1 VRFEEAIAELDGRQ
15 PERMVP
21 DLERIT
27 ALAKL
32 LGDPQLTSPTIHVT
46 GTNGKTTTSRLITA
60 ISCAHGLS
68 TGLYTSPHLESV
80 TERISVCGEAISE
93 EEFAETYDH
102 LMPFLLAVDR
112 ESDQQVTYFETL
124 TALAF
129 LYLAD
134 KPVQAAVFE
143 VGMGGRWDATNLVA
157 GDVAVIT
164 PISLDH
170 RELGDTVEEIATE
183 KADII
188 KPDKVGVIREQLP
201 SVQAVIDKR
210 AAVVGASLL
219 LEGQDFSLAERKL
232 ALGGQAIRVQS
243 MRDAYDDLFIP
254 LFGEHA
260 ARNAAAAIAAM
271 EAFLDRPLSHD
282 EVRRGLRKAESPGRL
297 EIISRRP
304 LIVLDGAHN
313 PAGAQALASSFP
325 EAFTARQLFV
335 IVAVSAD
342 KDVAGIAHALRP
354 LDGAFV
360 ATRYTGARSADPENL
375 AAALRDAGA
384 DATVS
389 PSLRKA
395 IEDARA
401 NAEEDDAILVTG
413 SLYTV
418 AEARRSLLS

>member
-1 VRFEEAIAELDGRQ
+1 VRFEEALAELDGRQ

-60 ISCAHGLS
+60 IACAHGLS

-80 TERISVCGEAISE
+80 TERISVCGDPISE
-93 EEFAETYDH
+93 EDFAETYDH
-102 LMPFLLAVDR
+102 LLPYLLTVDK

-124 TALAF
+124 TALGF
-129 LYLAD
+129 LYFAD
-134 KPVQAAVFE
+134 RPAQAAVFE

-170 RELGDTVEEIATE
+170 RELGDTVEEVATE

-188 KPDKVGVIREQLP
+188 KPGKVAVVREQLP
-201 SVQAVIDKR
+201 SVQAIVEKR
-210 AAVVGASLL
+210 ASDVEASLL
-219 LEGQDFSLAERKL
+219 LEGRDFSLADRRL
-232 ALGGQAIRVQS
+232 ALGGQAIRVES

-260 ARNAAAAIAAM
+260 ARNAAAAVAAM
-271 EAFLDRPLSHD
+271 EAFLDRPLNPD
-282 EVRRGLRKAESPGRL
+282 RVRDGLRTAVSPGRL
-297 EIISRRP
+297 EVLSRRP
-304 LIVLDGAHN
+304 LLVLDGAHN

-325 EAFTARQLFV
+325 EAFTARRLYV

-342 KDVAGIAHALRP
+342 KDVAGIARALRP
-354 LDGAFV
+354 LDGAFI
-360 ATRYTGARSADPENL
+360 ATRYEGARAADPEVL
-375 AAALRDAGA
+375 AAALRDAGT
-384 DATVS
+384 DATVAA
-389 PSLRKA
+389 SLPEA

-401 NAEEDDAILVTG
+401 NADENDAILVTG

>member
-1 VRFEEAIAELDGRQ
+1 VRFEEALAELDGRQ

-60 ISCAHGLS
+60 IACAHGLS

-80 TERISVCGEAISE
+80 TERISVCGDPISE
-93 EEFAETYDH
+93 EDFAETYDH
-102 LMPFLLAVDR
+102 LLPYLLTVDK

-124 TALAF
+124 TALGF
-129 LYLAD
+129 LYFAD
-134 KPVQAAVFE
+134 RPAQAAVFE

-170 RELGDTVEEIATE
+170 RELGDTVEEVATE

-188 KPDKVGVIREQLP
+188 KPGKVAVVREQLP
-201 SVQAVIDKR
+201 SVQAIVERR
-210 AAVVGASLL
+210 ASDVEASLL
-219 LEGQDFSLAERKL
+219 LEGRDFSLADRRL
-232 ALGGQAIRVQS
+232 ALGGQAIRVES

-260 ARNAAAAIAAM
+260 ARNAAAAVAAM
-271 EAFLDRPLSHD
+271 EAFLDRPLNPD
-282 EVRRGLRKAESPGRL
+282 RVRDGLRTAVSPGRL
-297 EIISRRP
+297 EVLSRRP
-304 LIVLDGAHN
+304 LLVLDGAHN

-325 EAFTARQLFV
+325 EAFTARRLYV

-342 KDVAGIAHALRP
+342 KDVAGIARALRP
-354 LDGAFV
+354 LDGAFI
-360 ATRYTGARSADPENL
+360 ATRYEGARAADPEVL
-375 AAALRDAGA
+375 AAALRDAGT
-384 DATVS
+384 DATVAA
-389 PSLRKA
+389 SLPEA

-401 NAEEDDAILVTG
+401 NADENDAILVTG

>member
-1 VRFEEAIAELDGRQ
+1 VRFEEALAELDGRQ

-21 DLERIT
+21 DLERMT

-46 GTNGKTTTSRLITA
+46 GTNGKTTTSRLIMA
-60 ISCAHGLS
+60 IACAHGLS

-80 TERISVCGEAISE
+80 TERISACGEPISE
-93 EEFAETYDH
+93 DEFAETYDH
-102 LMPFLLAVDR
+102 LLPYLLIVDK

-129 LYLAD
+129 LNFAD

-188 KPDKVGVIREQLP
+188 KPGKVAVVREQLP
-201 SVQAVIDKR
+201 SVQAIVERR
-210 AAVVGASLL
+210 ASDVGASLL
-219 LEGQDFSLAERKL
+219 SEGRDFSLADRKL
-232 ALGGQAIRVQS
+232 ALGGQAIRVES
-243 MRDAYDDLFIP
+243 MRDTYDDLFIP

-260 ARNAAAAIAAM
+260 ARNAAAAVAAM
-271 EAFLDRPLSHD
+271 EAFLDRPLSQD
-282 EVRRGLRKAESPGRL
+282 EARRGLRNAESPGRL
-297 EIISRRP
+297 EIVSRRP
-304 LIVLDGAHN
+304 LVVLDGAHN

-325 EAFTARQLFV
+325 EAFTARRLYV

-342 KDVAGIAHALRP
+342 KDVVGIAHALRP
-354 LDGAFV
+354 LDGAFI
-360 ATRYTGARSADPENL
+360 ATRYEGSRSADPEVL
-375 AAALRDAGA
+375 AAALRNAGA
-384 DATVS
+384 DATVAA
-389 PSLRKA
+389 SLPEA
-395 IEDARA
+395 IDEVRA
-401 NAEEDDAILVTG
+401 SVQEDDAILVTG

>member
-1 VRFEEAIAELDGRQ
+1 MRFQEAIAELDGRQ

-27 ALAKL
+27 AIAKL

-46 GTNGKTTTSRLITA
+46 GTNGKTTTARLITSIA
-60 ISCAHGLS
+60 CAHGLS

-80 TERISVCGEAISE
+80 TERISVCGDPISE
-93 EEFAETYDH
+93 EEFAESYEH
-102 LMPFLLAVDR
+102 LLPFLMTVDK

-129 LYLAD
+129 LYFAD

-188 KPDKVGVIREQLP
+188 KAGKVAVVREQLP
-201 SVQAVIDKR
+201 GVQAIVDTR
-210 AAVVGASLL
+210 ADDVGASLV
-219 LEGQDFSLAERKL
+219 LEGRDFSLAERKL
-232 ALGGQAIRVQS
+232 ALGGQAIRVES
-243 MRDAYDDLFIP
+243 MRDVYDDLFVP

-260 ARNAAAAIAAM
+260 ARNAAAAVAAM
-271 EAFLDRPLSHD
+271 EAFLDGPLSPD
-282 EVRRGLRKAESPGRL
+282 EVRRGLRNAESPGRL
-297 EIISRRP
+297 EVVSRKP
-304 LIVLDGAHN
+304 LVVIDGAHN
-313 PAGAQALASSFP
+313 PAGAKALASSFP
-325 EAFTARQLFV
+325 EAFTWRRLTV
-335 IVAVSAD
+335 VVAVSSD
-342 KDVAGIAHALRP
+342 KDVSGVARALAP
-354 LDGAFV
+354 LGGSFV
-360 ATRYTGARSADPENL
+360 ATRYAGARAADPEVV
-375 AAALRDAGA
+375 AAALQDAGA
-384 DATVS
+384 EATAA
-389 PSLRKA
+389 PSLADA
-395 IEDARA
+395 IENARA
-401 NAEEDDAILVTG
+401 GAEEDDAILVTG

-418 AEARRSLLS
+418 AEARRALLS

>member
-1 VRFEEAIAELDGRQ
+1 MRFAEALAELDGRQ
-15 PERMVP
+15 PQRMVP

-46 GTNGKTTTSRLITA
+46 GTNGKTTTSRLIAA
-60 ISCAHGLS
+60 IACAHGLS

-80 TERISVCGEAISE
+80 RERISVCGEPISE

-102 LMPFLLAVDR
+102 LLPYLLTVDK

-129 LYLAD
+129 LYFAD

-143 VGMGGRWDATNLVA
+143 VGMGGRWDATNLIA

-183 KADII
+183 KADIV
-188 KPDKVGVIREQLP
+188 KPGKVAVVREQLP
-201 SVQAVIDKR
+201 SVQVIVERR
-210 AAVVGASLL
+210 ASDVGASLL
-219 LEGQDFSLAERKL
+219 LEGRDFSLADRKL
-232 ALGGQAIRVQS
+232 ALGGQAIRVES
-243 MRDAYDDLFIP
+243 MRDTYDDLFIP

-260 ARNAAAAIAAM
+260 ARNAAAAVAAM
-271 EAFLDRPLSHD
+271 EAFLDRPLSP
-282 EVRRGLRKAESPGRL
+282 EETRRGLRSAESPGRL
-297 EIISRRP
+297 EILSRRP
-304 LIVLDGAHN
+304 LLVLDGAHN

-325 EAFTARQLFV
+325 EAFTARRLFV

-342 KDVAGIAHALRP
+342 KDVAGIARALRP
-354 LDGAFV
+354 LDGAFIV
-360 ATRYTGARSADPENL
+360 TRYEGARSADPEVL

-384 DATVS
+384 DATVAA
-389 PSLRKA
+389 SLPEA
-395 IEDARA
+395 IENARA
-401 NAEEDDAILVTG
+401 NADEDDAILITG